1 MDANQNRWVG
11 GLLGGIVGAAVF
23 GVWMMVVTPNVI
35 EAAIPALYG
44 VNETLILGA
53 ALHLIHG
60 VIFGLIF
67 AVIVEIDVIQNLVER
82 EPMLSDLTPNVQAML
97 AGLVYGLV
105 LWVLLSVIVMPVWL
119 ETVGFADGPV
129 IPNLAIE
136 SLVGHL
142 GYGLILGAVY
152 GAVTDR

>member
-1 MDANQNRWVG
+1 MDTDQNRWVG

-67 AVIVEIDVIQNLVER
+67 VAIVEIDVIQDLVER
-82 EPMLSDLTPNVQAML
+82 EPMLSDLTSNVQAML

-129 IPNLAIE
+129 FPNLAIE

-142 GYGLILGAVY
+142 GYGLILGVVY
-152 GAVTDR
+152 GAIADR